1 MSQHKGNIS
10 TACQLFDA
18 IPVKDVVAWS
28 VLIHGCATNGYY
40 LQSLK
45 AFSAMRMQGVL
56 PNSFSL
62 VGVLMG
68 VACSGCLLPAQCIHG
83 LIVKH
88 GQLANVIVGTA
99 LLSSYAR
106 CPDCRS
112 SYRVFSELRS
122 PGLISYNARR
132 NSAGKWERQFA
143 RREWR
148 GDGSPGFYNL
158 RCPGFVQTD
167 SRYILGAPFPKI
179 SEYGGVQQVVTVHIA
194 QDQETKHWWLIW
206 ANDVRLGY
214 WPKELFPSMAN
225 GANRLFFGGLYRGV
239 DWPES
244 SNGKQLLPRQ
254 D

>member
-1 MSQHKGNIS
+1 MSQHK
-10 TACQLFDA
+10 
-18 IPVKDVVAWS
+18 
-28 VLIHGCATNGYY
+28 
-40 LQSLK
+40 
-45 AFSAMRMQGVL
+45 GVL

-106 CPDCRS
+106 YIQHYS
-112 SYRVFSELRS
+112 ETIVHIFS
-122 PGLISYNARR
+122 PTG
-132 NSAGKWERQFA
+132 RQ
-143 RREWR
+143 